1 MKGKQPVIDALN
13 QAARAELQAICQY
26 RTHLELQKAAGYSR
40 LSKRLS
46 REHLEDEE
54 RHLRLFME
62 RIIFLEGVPDIS
74 HMPALKIGDNVPAQF
89 ENDLS
94 AEYNAIAQYREAS
107 VLCGEQGDFT
117 SQNLF
122 QDIMAEEEDH
132 ALDFETQLAVINQ
145 TGLEAYLAR
154 NSHVEAK

>member
-1 MKGKQPVIDALN
+1 
-13 QAARAELQAICQY
+13 
-26 RTHLELQKAAGYSR
+26 
-40 LSKRLS
+40 
-46 REHLEDEE
+46 
-54 RHLRLFME
+54 ME
-62 RIIFLEGVPDIS
+62 RIISLEGVPDIS

>member
-1 MKGKQPVIDALN
+1 
-13 QAARAELQAICQY
+13 
-26 RTHLELQKAAGYSR
+26 
-40 LSKRLS
+40 
-46 REHLEDEE
+46 
-54 RHLRLFME
+54 ME

-74 HMPALKIGDNVPAQF
+74 HMPSLKIGDNIPAQF

-94 AEYNAIAQYREAS
+94 AEYEAIAQYREAS
-107 VLCGEQGDFT
+107 ILCGTQGDFT

-122 QDIMAEEEDH
+122 EDILADEEDH
-132 ALDFETQLAVINQ
+132 ASDFEQQLAVINQ